1 MDILL
6 GFGNLRWEDS
16 HYLSLKEIHQ
26 KKKREIRHPNEQVRA
41 AMLPPCGKY
50 A

>member
-26 KKKREIRHPNEQVRA
+26 KKKERYVTL
-41 AMLPPCGKY
+41 MSK
-50 A
+50 